1 MSRISQSDDEST
13 NSPMYIAGFFSFY
26 KNCIINVYCVTFF
39 LFQNEKKNLHNSCYI
54 LCCVFK
60 NKKKENVFKTIISRV
75 VFPMQAYSVCF
86 FPFFVLQKMIAMF
99 SRIFM
104 VNGFFFFFFFFLV
117 INVLLRS
124 TKYQIHQFWLNQ
136 TFRILF

>member
-13 NSPMYIAGFFSFY
+13 NSPMYIAVFFSFY

-39 LFQNEKKNLHNSCYI
+39 LFFRMRKKKTLHNSCYI

-60 NKKKENVFKTIISRV
+60 NKKKENVLKTIISKV

-86 FPFFVLQKMIAMF
+86 FSLFCATKND
-99 SRIFM
+99 S
-104 VNGFFFFFFFFLV
+104 
-117 INVLLRS
+117 NV
-124 TKYQIHQFWLNQ
+124 Q
-136 TFRILF
+136 